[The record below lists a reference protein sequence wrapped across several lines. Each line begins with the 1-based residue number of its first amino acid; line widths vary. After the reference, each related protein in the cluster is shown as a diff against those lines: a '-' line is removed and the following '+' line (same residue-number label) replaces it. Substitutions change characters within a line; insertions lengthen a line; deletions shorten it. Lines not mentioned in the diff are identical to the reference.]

1 MNDGNMIQEPP
12 ACPVCGLAVEERDP
26 RRGKPLSIH
35 RACRNRRREELRKER
50 ERGRRM
56 SQESLLMASRND
68 VAEAA
73 AELRR
78 RVAWRNEAVGPADHG
93 TVELCYWSVRCMAA
107 LMRLEPETLMAYE
120 DRWAVDLARS
130 IGRKGMDRIAGLTGW
145 RGPRPWTMDPAM
157 TDTGEDHTLEGM
169 WPEPGPGVDDEWRAD
184 LDHDDGAGPRAVGM
198 DRIIEGIW
206 AEDHRGHMGRGPSRT
221 QRRGPRMVVPRRRGQ
236 AMSDR
241 PGTTGATSEWPR
253 PGRCKWARCP
263 HPETLVWADGYCSA
277 RCRRQAR
284 KAEPGRVPAGHCRMC
299 GEPVYK
305 PAQGPVPDFCS
316 DRCRNRWNRLTR
328 TGTSAR
334 PRRSCHE
341 CGARLDTGTRGEYCG
356 DACRKAHD
364 YKTARDR
371 RTLRS
376 AANAGTIERLRM
388 NADDLLTRAHAIEL
402 DTETIRRH
410 GIETRARTHILLMRM
425 LTLAATHDPRSL
437 TQAGPDGQIGRIID
451 ACDRTGEDGD
461 AERLLRRHGPARGA
475 AGKGEE
481 HAWPSA

>member
-1 MNDGNMIQEPP
+1 MVFAVRTSDIGVRRYRRDGRRGPGGGAMNDGNMIQEPP

-184 LDHDDGAGPRAVGM
+184 LDHDHDDGAGPRAVGM

-206 AEDHRGHMGRGPSRT
+206 AEDHRGRN
-221 QRRGPRMVVPRRRGQ
+221 
-236 AMSDR
+236 
-241 PGTTGATSEWPR
+241 GADHGWWSLDE
-253 PGRCKWARCP
+253 G
-263 HPETLVWADGYCSA
+263 
-277 RCRRQAR
+277 
-284 KAEPGRVPAGHCRMC
+284 
-299 GEPVYK
+299 
-305 PAQGPVPDFCS
+305 
-316 DRCRNRWNRLTR
+316 
-328 TGTSAR
+328 AR
-334 PRRSCHE
+334 P
-341 CGARLDTGTRGEYCG
+341 
-356 DACRKAHD
+356 
-364 YKTARDR
+364 
-371 RTLRS
+371 
-376 AANAGTIERLRM
+376 
-388 NADDLLTRAHAIEL
+388 
-402 DTETIRRH
+402 
-410 GIETRARTHILLMRM
+410 
-425 LTLAATHDPRSL
+425 
-437 TQAGPDGQIGRIID
+437 
-451 ACDRTGEDGD
+451 
-461 AERLLRRHGPARGA
+461 
-475 AGKGEE
+475 
-481 HAWPSA
+481 

>member
-1 MNDGNMIQEPP
+1 MVFAVRASDIGVRRYRRDGKHGPGGGAMNDGNMIQEPP

-157 TDTGEDHTLEGM
+157 TDTGESHTLEGM

-184 LDHDDGAGPRAVGM
+184 LDHDDGAGPRAVDM

-206 AEDHRGHMGRGPSRT
+206 AEDHRGRN
-221 QRRGPRMVVPRRRGQ
+221 
-236 AMSDR
+236 
-241 PGTTGATSEWPR
+241 GADHGWWSLDE
-253 PGRCKWARCP
+253 G
-263 HPETLVWADGYCSA
+263 
-277 RCRRQAR
+277 
-284 KAEPGRVPAGHCRMC
+284 
-299 GEPVYK
+299 
-305 PAQGPVPDFCS
+305 
-316 DRCRNRWNRLTR
+316 
-328 TGTSAR
+328 AR
-334 PRRSCHE
+334 P
-341 CGARLDTGTRGEYCG
+341 
-356 DACRKAHD
+356 
-364 YKTARDR
+364 
-371 RTLRS
+371 
-376 AANAGTIERLRM
+376 
-388 NADDLLTRAHAIEL
+388 
-402 DTETIRRH
+402 
-410 GIETRARTHILLMRM
+410 
-425 LTLAATHDPRSL
+425 
-437 TQAGPDGQIGRIID
+437 
-451 ACDRTGEDGD
+451 
-461 AERLLRRHGPARGA
+461 
-475 AGKGEE
+475 
-481 HAWPSA
+481 